1 MAASLYRLA
10 NKTHPLD
17 APATAA
23 QVVDQIVVDTHK
35 DEAPAPAV
43 ELEEP
48 DNSLKEV
55 ESVPT
60 DITNKD
66 PEPPPAQAV
75 AWDPNWTKAQLLE
88 VALQLNL
95 NVTVANTKTQII
107 EALKLATAT

>member
-10 NKTHPLD
+10 NKAHPLD

-23 QVVDQIVVDTHK
+23 QVVDQIVVATHK
-35 DEAPAPAV
+35 DEVSAPAV

-48 DNSLKEV
+48 DDSFKIV
-55 ESVPT
+55 ESAPT
-60 DITNKD
+60 DSTNED
-66 PEPPPAQAV
+66 PEPPPVQAV

-88 VALQLNL
+88 VTLQLNL